1 MKKTLRVLQLAE
13 KWAIVVMFVI
23 MVIASFAQVL
33 NRNIFKIPV
42 SGFEEAARYAMVY
55 MVLLGTELGLRDGTQ
70 ISIKG
75 VVNKMPLVPRHLI
88 GILTQCIIIVF
99 SGLMCNSGWKM
110 VLKQTRIGQT
120 SPGLGIP
127 MGIPYFALVL
137 GFGLITIIQFA
148 MLIQM
153 IRNFKVDE
161 LASAEKEGEK

>member
-13 KWAIVVMFVI
+13 KWAIVIMFVI
-23 MVIASFAQVL
+23 MVVASFAQVL

-75 VVNKMPLVPRHLI
+75 LVNKLPLTARHLV

-99 SGLMCNSGWKM
+99 SALMCNSGWKM

-148 MLIQM
+148 MLVQM
-153 IRNFKVDE
+153 VRNFKVDE
-161 LASAEKEGEK
+161 LAAEEKEGEQ

>member
-13 KWAIVVMFVI
+13 KWAIVILLVI
-23 MVIASFAQVL
+23 MVVASFAQVL

-75 VVNKMPLVPRHLI
+75 LVNKLPLTARHLV

-99 SGLMCNSGWKM
+99 SALMCNSGWKM

-148 MLIQM
+148 MLI
-153 IRNFKVDE
+153 
-161 LASAEKEGEK
+161 

>member
-13 KWAIVVMFVI
+13 KWAIVIMFVI
-23 MVIASFAQVL
+23 MVVASFAQVL
-33 NRNIFKIPV
+33 NRNIFKVPV

-75 VVNKMPLVPRHLI
+75 LVNKLPLTARHLV

-99 SGLMCNSGWKM
+99 SALMCNSGWKM

-161 LASAEKEGEK
+161 LAAEEKEGEQ